1 MLKRVL
7 CLKEFIKLCADQ
19 IPICKPEDQKIVWPE
34 DQRIICRSKNLVIKK
49 VFSLKVEEL
58 SADQRT
64 VCKSFKELSADWRII
79 LRLKN
84 YLQIEKFG
92 DRRNFQSWDWRIMC
106 RYFWELKEKLYQKA
120 GFLKFHAKFE
130 KRDLPCTQSFDLQ
143 IISQSADSSSI
154 CRLNTSSTWG

>member
-1 MLKRVL
+1 MLKRAL

-19 IPICKPEDQKIVWPE
+19 ITICRSNFNLQTKPLSEDQKIVWSE

-79 LRLKN
+79 LRLKK
-84 YLQIEKFG
+84 YLQIEEFR

-106 RYFWELKEKLYQKA
+106 RYFWELKVKLYQKA
-120 GFLKFHAKFE
+120 GFLKFYPKFE
-130 KRDLPCTQSFDLQ
+130 KRDLPCT
-143 IISQSADSSSI
+143 
-154 CRLNTSSTWG
+154 

>member
-1 MLKRVL
+1 MLKRAL

-19 IPICKPEDQKIVWPE
+19 ITICRSNSNLQTKPLSEDQKIVWSE
-34 DQRIICRSKNLVIKK
+34 DQRIIYRSKNLVIKK
-49 VFSLKVEEL
+49 VFSLKVEEV

-84 YLQIEKFG
+84 YLHIEEFG

-106 RYFWELKEKLYQKA
+106 RYFWELKVKLYQKA
-120 GFLKFHAKFE
+120 GFLKFYPKFE
-130 KRDLPCTQSFDLQ
+130 KRDLPC
-143 IISQSADSSSI
+143 A
-154 CRLNTSSTWG
+154 